1 MTDEIFGPIL
11 PVMTVQSLDDAINFV
26 NSRPK
31 PLAAY
36 LFTKTKGIRE
46 RVIKEVSAG
55 GMVVNH
61 LLFHFATNKLPFGG
75 VGPSGMGAYH
85 GKFGFEEFS
94 HRKSVLTKPT
104 RPDVMALHLSPVYRE
119 GMEAGAQAVLDS
131 TSAPVRLTR
140 GTPVPGVQDRV
151 IVVTGAGGGLGREY
165 ALTLAKE
172 GASVVVNDLGG
183 SRDGTGAGHA
193 MADEVVNEIKEAGGR
208 AVANYDSVAESE
220 GAENIIK
227 TALDEFGKV
236 DGVVS
241 NAGILRDGTFHK
253 MEFANWDAV
262 LKVHL
267 YGGYNVI
274 RAAWPHFR
282 EQSFGRVVVATSTSG
297 LFGNFGQANYGAA
310 KLGLVGL
317 INTLAQEG
325 AKYNI
330 KANAV
335 APIAATR
342 MTQDILPPEVFEKL
356 TPEYVAP
363 VVAYLCTEEVPDTAS
378 VFIVGGGKVQR
389 TALFQNEGVTFSDV
403 PSVDDVASKWGEIT
417 DLSAAQRATFSVG

>member
-1 MTDEIFGPIL
+1 M
-11 PVMTVQSLDDAINFV
+11 
-26 NSRPK
+26 
-31 PLAAY
+31 
-36 LFTKTKGIRE
+36 
-46 RVIKEVSAG
+46 
-55 GMVVNH
+55 
-61 LLFHFATNKLPFGG
+61 
-75 VGPSGMGAYH
+75 
-85 GKFGFEEFS
+85 
-94 HRKSVLTKPT
+94 
-104 RPDVMALHLSPVYRE
+104 
-119 GMEAGAQAVLDS
+119 
-131 TSAPVRLTR
+131 
-140 GTPVPGVQDRV
+140 PGVQDRV

-172 GASVVVNDLGG
+172 GASVIVNDLGG
-183 SRDGTGAGHA
+183 ARDGTGAGHN
-193 MADEVVNEIKEAGGR
+193 MADEVVKEIKDAGGR
-208 AVANYDSVAESE
+208 AAANYDSVAEPE
-220 GAENIIK
+220 GAENIVK
-227 TALDEFGKV
+227 TALDEFGAIH
-236 DGVVS
+236 GVVS

-253 MEFANWDAV
+253 MSFENWDSV

-282 EQSFGRVVVATSTSG
+282 EQGYGRIVVATSTSG

-325 AKYNI
+325 AKYDI
-330 KANAV
+330 KSNAV

-363 VVAYLCTEEVPDTAS
+363 VVAYLCTEEVPDTGS

-389 TALFQNEGVTFSDV
+389 TALFQNDGVTFSNV
-403 PSVDDVASKWGEIT
+403 PSVDDVAGKWNEID
-417 DLSAAQRATFSVG
+417 DLSAAKQASFKLG

>member
-1 MTDEIFGPIL
+1 M
-11 PVMTVQSLDDAINFV
+11 
-26 NSRPK
+26 
-31 PLAAY
+31 
-36 LFTKTKGIRE
+36 
-46 RVIKEVSAG
+46 
-55 GMVVNH
+55 
-61 LLFHFATNKLPFGG
+61 
-75 VGPSGMGAYH
+75 
-85 GKFGFEEFS
+85 
-94 HRKSVLTKPT
+94 
-104 RPDVMALHLSPVYRE
+104 
-119 GMEAGAQAVLDS
+119 
-131 TSAPVRLTR
+131 
-140 GTPVPGVQDRV
+140 PGVQDRV
-151 IVVTGAGGGLGREY
+151 VVVTGAGGGLGREY

-183 SRDGTGAGHA
+183 ARDGTGAGSA
-193 MADEVVNEIKEAGGR
+193 MADQVVAEIKDAGGR
-208 AVANYDSVAESE
+208 AVANYDSVAESA
-220 GAENIIK
+220 GAENIVK
-227 TALDEFGKV
+227 TALDEFGAIH
-236 DGVVS
+236 GVVS

-253 MEFANWDAV
+253 MPFENWDAV

-297 LFGNFGQANYGAA
+297 LFGNFGQANYSAA

-330 KANAV
+330 KTNAV

-363 VVAYLCTEEVPDTAS
+363 VVAYLCSEEVPDTAS

-389 TALFQNEGVTFSDV
+389 AALFENAGVTFSNV
-403 PSVDDVASKWGEIT
+403 PSVDDVAAKWNEID
-417 DLSAAQRATFSVG
+417 DLSSAKQANFTLG

>member
-1 MTDEIFGPIL
+1 M
-11 PVMTVQSLDDAINFV
+11 
-26 NSRPK
+26 
-31 PLAAY
+31 
-36 LFTKTKGIRE
+36 
-46 RVIKEVSAG
+46 
-55 GMVVNH
+55 
-61 LLFHFATNKLPFGG
+61 
-75 VGPSGMGAYH
+75 
-85 GKFGFEEFS
+85 
-94 HRKSVLTKPT
+94 
-104 RPDVMALHLSPVYRE
+104 
-119 GMEAGAQAVLDS
+119 
-131 TSAPVRLTR
+131 
-140 GTPVPGVQDRV
+140 PGVQDRV

-183 SRDGTGAGHA
+183 ARDGTGSGSA
-193 MADEVVNEIKEAGGR
+193 MADQVVAEIKDAGGR
-208 AVANYDSVAESE
+208 AVANYDSVAEAA
-220 GAENIIK
+220 GAENIVK
-227 TALDEFGKV
+227 TALDEFGAIH
-236 DGVVS
+236 GVVS

-253 MEFANWDAV
+253 MSFENWDAV

-274 RAAWPHFR
+274 HAAWPHFR

-297 LFGNFGQANYGAA
+297 LFGNFGQANYSAA

-317 INTLAQEG
+317 INTLAREG

-363 VVAYLCTEEVPDTAS
+363 VVAYLCSEEVPDTAS
-378 VFIVGGGKVQR
+378 VFIIGGGKVQR
-389 TALFQNEGVTFSDV
+389 AALFQNDGVTFSGV
-403 PSVDDVASKWGEIT
+403 PSVDDVAARWNEID
-417 DLSAAQRATFSVG
+417 DLSAAKQANFSLG